1 MILIVGVQRVG
12 RPGFLSLLG
21 FRLPLLGD
29 APGLGQGPPGLLQQ
43 LQLSL
48 HPGQGVPVRQIA
60 VQLLQGCQLLAAA
73 GQVLLGLPP
82 LPQGLLLF
90 QGLPL
95 GSALLQLLY
104 PGLGGALLF
113 PGVFQLG
120 GKLRLAAQG
129 LVQPGLLLLQL
140 RDQAGFVVAAAVQL
154 FFQPII
160 AFGIG
165 YILLTCGQ
173 QGGDAAFQLRVL
185 GHGQSALPDEGAALE
200 YLPGDAQQGL
210 AQVLTGDIGHRLGG
224 AGIGAGEVTHGGAD
238 AAGAAQDG
246 PQLTAGVQVH
256 AALHGFARPGGIA
269 VLVCQGTALTGGQAI
284 QHGAQKAAPGGLAGF
299 VGGADHVEPRLQP
312 ECVAP
317 QPPIG
322 GLHIENA
329 QEESPPLYKV
339 IS

>member
-1 MILIVGVQRVG
+1 MS
-12 RPGFLSLLG
+12 RPGFLSLPG

-120 GKLRLAAQG
+120 GKLRLTAQG
-129 LVQPGLLLLQL
+129 VVQPGLLLLQL
-140 RDQAGFVVAAAVQL
+140 GDQPGLVVAAAVQL
-154 FFQPII
+154 LFQPVI

-165 YILLTCGQ
+165 HVLLSRGQ
-173 QGGDAAFQLRVL
+173 QGGDPALQLRVL
-185 GHGQSALPDEGAALE
+185 ADGQAALADEGAALE
-200 YLPGDAQQGL
+200 YLPGYAQQSL
-210 AQVLTGDIGHRLGG
+210 SQVLTVYLRHRLGR
-224 AGIGAGEVTHGGAD
+224 AGIGAGEILHGGVG
-238 AAGAAQDG
+238 AAGV
-246 PQLTAGVQVH
+246 PQHRPAPAVGFQVH
-256 AALHGFARPGGIA
+256 PPLHGLPGPGGEA
-269 VLVCQGTALTGGQAI
+269 VLVRQGAALAGGQTI
-284 QHGAQKAAPGGLAGF
+284 QHGADEAAPGGLAGF
-299 VGGADHVEPRLQP
+299 VGGIDQVQPRLQP
-312 ECVAP
+312 ETVAP

-322 GLHIENA
+322 GLHLKNV
-329 QEESPPLYKV
+329 QEEAPPL
-339 IS
+339 

>member
-1 MILIVGVQRVG
+1 MGGPGVLGGLCLR
-12 RPGFLSLLG
+12 LTLLG
-21 FRLPLLGD
+21 G
-29 APGLGQGPPGLLQQ
+29 APGLSQGIPGAIQQ
-43 LQLSL
+43 VQLGL
-48 HPGQGVPVRQIA
+48 HPGQSIPVRQVA
-60 VQLLQGCQLLAAA
+60 AELLQGCQLLLAG

-82 LPQGLLLF
+82 LPQGGLLF
-90 QGLPL
+90 QGVPL
-95 GSALLQLLY
+95 CLALLQLLQA
-104 PGLGGALLF
+104 GLCLTQLR
-113 PGVFQLG
+113 PGVLQLG
-120 GKLRLAAQG
+120 GQLLLTAQG
-129 LVQPGLLLLQL
+129 VVHPEKLLLQGG
-140 RDQAGFVVAAAVQL
+140 DQAGFVVAAAVQL

-200 YLPGDAQQGL
+200 YLPGDAQQGF

-299 VGGADHVEPRLQP
+299 VGGADHVEPWLQP